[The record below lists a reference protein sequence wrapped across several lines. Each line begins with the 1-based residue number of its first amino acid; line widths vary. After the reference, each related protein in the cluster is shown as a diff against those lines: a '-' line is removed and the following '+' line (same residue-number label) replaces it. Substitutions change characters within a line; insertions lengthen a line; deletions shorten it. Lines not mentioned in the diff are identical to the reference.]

1 MMLLYKIGEEMLER
15 RPSEELTEFER
26 FVGDVTR
33 AAWPVARDAGLI
45 RITLKYMYGPEFE
58 AGRFGTAERYDEW
71 IEGVWGEVVD
81 FMHAMV
87 EDSELESK
95 HVLLGSPAGYL
106 YMVKL

>member
-1 MMLLYKIGEEMLER
+1 MLLYKIGEEMLER
-15 RPSEELTEFER
+15 RPSEDLTEFER
-26 FVGDVTR
+26 FVADVTK

-45 RITLKYMYGPEFE
+45 RITLTYMYQPEFE
-58 AGRFGTAERYDEW
+58 AGWLGDAEQYAEW

-95 HVLLGSPAGYL
+95 HVHLGSPAGFL